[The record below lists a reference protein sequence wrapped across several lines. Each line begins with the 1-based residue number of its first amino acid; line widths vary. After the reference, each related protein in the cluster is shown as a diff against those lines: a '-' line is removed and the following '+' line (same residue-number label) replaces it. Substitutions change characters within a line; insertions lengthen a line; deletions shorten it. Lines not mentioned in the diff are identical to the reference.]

1 MKICAILVK
10 VLQQTKENCSNALA
24 LSLVFDLPSVIVYQR
39 RREVRKFEGAGGGGG
54 GGPNNL
60 RHFSINLFAIVGDSK
75 HFIFGL

>member
-39 RREVRKFEGAGGGGG
+39 RREVRKFEGAGGTNDSLHVSH
-54 GGPNNL
+54 PPASAAPVKIS
-60 RHFSINLFAIVGDSK
+60 SIRKNCAVF
-75 HFIFGL
+75 